1 MSPRKP
7 MATPMAPAVE
17 HAGDA
22 GAGVQSIQ
30 RTMAVLRLVA
40 CGMEQGVRISDIA
53 AMSGLSHS
61 TVHRLLKVLVQESAV
76 EQDPQTRRYRIGPEM
91 SLLGLARTNRF
102 PIKTIAQPYLHA
114 LVEQIGDVAFLSVRH
129 GADSVCIG
137 RTLGHHAIQ
146 VLSIEEGTRRP
157 LGASVSG
164 VVLLAGMEQDLSERI
179 TQSNAVRLER
189 SGFLASAVLD
199 KVRAAR
205 QAGFVYAQDGVM
217 PGTSAVAVP
226 VRDPRGQVV
235 AAISVAALSTRLDRK
250 RMPAVRSCMLE
261 QSSMITRRLA
271 QLEKARPRQ
280 A

>member
-7 MATPMAPAVE
+7 MATPVAPADE
-17 HAGDA
+17 HAGA
-22 GAGVQSIQ
+22 SAGVQSIQ
-30 RTMAVLRLVA
+30 RAMAVLRLVA

-146 VLSIEEGTRRP
+146 VLSIEEGARRP

-189 SGFLASAVLD
+189 SGFLASTVLD

-235 AAISVAALSTRLDRK
+235 AAISVAALNTRLDRK

>member
-1 MSPRKP
+1 MSPHKP
-7 MATPMAPAVE
+7 MATPMAPSGE
-17 HAGDA
+17 HTGDS

-30 RTMAVLRLVA
+30 RAMAVLRLVA

-146 VLSIEEGTRRP
+146 VLSIEEGARRP

-164 VVLLAGMEQDLSERI
+164 VVLLAGLEQDLSERI

-189 SGFLASAVLD
+189 SDFLASAVLD

-235 AAISVAALSTRLDRK
+235 AAISVAALNTRLDRK